1 MANLSW
7 YEAFGAADCVSGH
20 ATWNDMTDYIKHS
33 ACTDFTIHST
43 CTSGG
48 QAFKFTQAGV
58 ISKSYGGADTGDDR
72 QWFAN
77 STDAYPYI
85 EGLGSSHLK
94 LYSGDDIYFYDNAEQ
109 AFKFSQTG
117 AVSEIYGGADT
128 GDDLLLQ
135 ANTTNTYPIVSFLGD
150 KYVYMQSDLSY
161 VVTTARIPIFS
172 EIAAA
177 RADECLNRMR
187 QEFGHEL
194 WADPYYDSGDAHGE
208 GANAFMG
215 GILAPNGKII
225 LVPCGSAN
233 VGIYDPDTDIYTS
246 GDAHG
251 EGGSAFV
258 GGILAPNGKI
268 ILIPRAS
275 DNVGIYDPDT
285 DTYTRGDT
293 HGEGTAAFTG
303 GVLAPSGKVIFI
315 PYNSDNVG
323 IYNVY
328 AEVNKNT
335 CLHPIFNKF

>member
-1 MANLSW
+1 MLKDW
-7 YEAFGAADCVSGH
+7 DDVPYGAADCVSGH
-20 ATWNDMTDYIKHS
+20 VTWENMVDYIKHS
-33 ACTDFTIHST
+33 GSCDTGTGYILYDDDASAN
-43 CTSGG
+43 
-48 QAFKFTQAGV
+48 QKFKFTYAGV

-109 AFKFSQTG
+109 AFKFSRTG
-117 AVSEIYGGADT
+117 VVSEIYGGADT
-128 GDDLLLQ
+128 GDDLLFQ
-135 ANTTNTYPIVSFLGD
+135 ANTTDTYPIVSFLGD

-208 GANAFMG
+208 GAGAFQG
-215 GILAPNGKII
+215 GVLAPNGKII
-225 LVPCGSAN
+225 FSPRDSA
-233 VGIYDPDTDIYTS
+233 
-246 GDAHG
+246 
-251 EGGSAFV
+251 
-258 GGILAPNGKI
+258 
-268 ILIPRAS
+268 
-275 DNVGIYDPDT
+275 
-285 DTYTRGDT
+285 
-293 HGEGTAAFTG
+293 
-303 GVLAPSGKVIFI
+303 
-315 PYNSDNVG
+315 NVG

-335 CLHPIFNKF
+335 CLHPLFNKF